1 MEFSFSKFYL
11 NIIERWKSLLRP
23 DDTGREQSMS
33 SAERLSIFLICYL
46 FALAMWSLVNL
57 GREFE
62 LSLSVPIAITNIPS
76 DMVLTEDPVK
86 HTQITVGGEGWMLMG
101 IYNGDPN
108 LLIDASDNSKKSK
121 FNILELMKKEMNS
134 YPSLNL
140 VSVEPSQIDL
150 ILKPRVT
157 KRVPIVP
164 KVSLSFKQQHN
175 FLDEPRIFPDSVTL
189 SGAEE
194 VLKTISFVETAEVNL
209 KEVKESMD
217 LTLDLISPAEK
228 VRLDRL
234 NIRYRARVA
243 EFTEGEIRVF
253 VKTEGLPKD
262 TEVKYSPAVISI
274 RYDVPIEE
282 YAASQEL
289 VPYSA
294 FVNYHEISKDST
306 GFITPVI
313 KNLAPKLH
321 LRLRSYQPK
330 RVSYYNVIKSE

>member
-1 MEFSFSKFYL
+1 MDFSFSKFYL
-11 NIIERWKSLLRP
+11 TIIEKWKSLIKP
-23 DDTGREQSMS
+23 DDAGREQSMS

-62 LSLSVPIAITNIPS
+62 LSLSVPISIINIPS
-76 DMVLTEDPVK
+76 DMVLTEEPIK
-86 HTQITVGGEGWMLMG
+86 NIQITVGGEGWMLMG
-101 IYNGDPN
+101 IYNGDAN
-108 LLIDASDNSKKSK
+108 IVLDASDNIKKSK
-121 FNILELMKKEMNS
+121 FNLQELMKKEMNS

-140 VSVEPSQIDL
+140 VSVEPSQINL
-150 ILKPRVT
+150 ILKPRIT
-157 KRVPIVP
+157 KRVPVVP
-164 KVSLSFKQQHN
+164 KVSFSFKQQHN

-194 VLKTISFVETAEVNL
+194 ILRTISFVETAEVKLNDI
-209 KEVKESMD
+209 KDSID
-217 LTLDLISPAEK
+217 LTLEVISPAEK

-234 NIRYRARVA
+234 NVRYRARVT

-253 VKTEGLPKD
+253 VKTEGLPRGSD
-262 TEVKYSPAVISI
+262 VKYSPAVISI

-294 FVNYHEISKDST
+294 FVNYREISKDST

-330 RVSYYNVIKSE
+330 RVSYYNVIKLE

>member
-1 MEFSFSKFYL
+1 MEFSISKLYDAITVKWKK
-11 NIIERWKSLLRP
+11 IIRR
-23 DDTGREQSMS
+23 DDFGSDQSMS
-33 SAERLSIFLICYL
+33 STERLSIFLICYL

-62 LSLSVPIAITNIPS
+62 LSLSVPITILNIPE
-76 DMVLTEDPVK
+76 DMVLTDDPIK

-101 IYNGDPN
+101 IYNGEPN
-108 LLIDASDNSKKSK
+108 LEIDASENSKKAK
-121 FNILELMKKEMNS
+121 FNLLELMKKEMNS

-150 ILKPRVT
+150 VLKPRVT
-157 KRVPIVP
+157 KRVPIIP
-164 KVSLSFKQQHN
+164 KVNLSFKQQFS

-189 SGAEE
+189 SGSSD
-194 VLKTISFVETAEVNL
+194 VLKTISFVETTEKNL
-209 KEVKESMD
+209 SDVKESLD

-234 NIRYRARVA
+234 NIRYRARVS
-243 EFTEGEIRVF
+243 EFTEGEIRIF
-253 VKTEGLPKD
+253 VKTENLPKD
-262 TEVKYSPAVISI
+262 TEVRYSPAVISV

-282 YAASQEL
+282 YATSQDL

-294 FVNYHEISKDST
+294 FVNYREIADDTT
-306 GFITPVI
+306 GFITPI
-313 KNLAPKLH
+313 IQNLAPKLH

-330 RVSYYNVIKSE
+330 RVSYYNVIKKD